1 LGGLVLRCRHPMRL
15 LRPFTRRR
23 HSDGH
28 RDTTL
33 RNDSIVTC
41 CSTATIPRQ
50 AVPQQQQQQRWQRCG
65 IVVVGSRD
73 IGALSTHLPVV
84 FTRQLR
90 RTDANRRLRCRLDPS
105 TSLVVHSSRSN
116 ECSFYLCCLAGTK
129 LIS

>member
-1 LGGLVLRCRHPMRL
+1 MRL

-33 RNDSIVTC
+33 RNDIVTC

-50 AVPQQQQQQRWQRCG
+50 AVPQQQQRWQRCG
-65 IVVVGSRD
+65 IVVVVVGSRD
-73 IGALSTHLPVV
+73 IGSLSTHLPVV

-105 TSLVVHSSRSN
+105 TSLVVHCNSTPIAPLWR
-116 ECSFYLCCLAGTK
+116 GV
-129 LIS
+129 IGIW